1 MPHKGQ
7 RGWEVLASRGFKT
20 TSTVGCREGNPPPL
34 LVGMEIGTATL
45 EDNMEVPKKK
55 DKN

>member
-7 RGWEVLASRGFKT
+7 RGWGKCWLQEEGLKT
-20 TSTVGCREGNPPPL
+20 TSSVGCRDGNPPPL

-45 EDNMEVPKKK
+45 EDNMEVP
-55 DKN
+55 